1 MKWLEN
7 FKKEN
12 KYLYYGFLMLG
23 IAAVISYFLNNK
35 DSENKISNHSNEIVK
50 SLDTY
55 IPIGKNLLPIEIA
68 NAEYLDPLIGL
79 EGGVVDLYQVANE
92 SNRGVKI
99 ASRIKIVRA
108 PNSQLSF
115 SAYLSDEQT
124 QQIMNFPG
132 PFRAVVQNPKAVGSE
147 VKQIN
152 PVIVKQ
158 KQQQIQIEYGE

>member
-12 KYLYYGFLMLG
+12 KYLYYGFLILG
-23 IAAVISYFLNNK
+23 VATVISYYLNNK
-35 DSENKISNHSNEIVK
+35 STESKTVQQTKEVEK
-50 SLDTY
+50 SIDTY

-68 NAEYLDPLIGL
+68 NAEYLDPLIGP
-79 EGGVVDLYQVANE
+79 EGGVVDLYQVASE
-92 SNRGVKI
+92 SNRGIKI

-108 PNSQLSF
+108 PNSNLSF

-124 QQIMNFPG
+124 QSIMNFPG

-147 VKQIN
+147 VKQLN
-152 PVIVKQ
+152 PVVKQ
-158 KQQQIQIEYGE
+158 KQQHLQIEYGE

>member
-1 MKWLEN
+1 MKIIEN

-23 IAAVISYFLNNK
+23 VATVLSYFFHQPSTNKEIQKVNN
-35 DSENKISNHSNEIVK
+35 EPEK

-68 NAEYLDPLIGL
+68 NAEYLDPLIGPD
-79 EGGVVDLYQVANE
+79 GGVVDLYQVANE

-99 ASRIKIVRA
+99 ASRIKIVRS
-108 PNSQLSF
+108 PNSTLSF
-115 SAYLSDEQT
+115 SAYITDEQT

-132 PFRAVVQNPKAVGSE
+132 PFRAVVQNPNAAGSE
-147 VKQIN
+147 VKQIQN
-152 PVIVKQ
+152 TVKPQQ
-158 KQQQIQIEYGE
+158 KIQIEYGD

>member
-23 IAAVISYFLNNK
+23 MATVISYFLNNK
-35 DSENKISNHSNEIVK
+35 STDEKIIHSTNDIDK
-50 SLDTY
+50 SIDTY
-55 IPIGKNLLPIEIA
+55 IPIGKSLLPIEIA
-68 NAEYLDPLIGL
+68 NAEYLDPLIGP

-99 ASRIKIVRA
+99 ASRIKIIRS
-108 PNSQLSF
+108 PTSNISF

-132 PFRAVVQNPKAVGSE
+132 PFRAVVQNPKAEGSE
-147 VKQIN
+147 VKQIK
-152 PVIVKQ
+152 PVEIKH
-158 KQQQIQIEYGE
+158 KQQIQIEFGE